1 MEMKA
6 ITVMGQNDIV
16 MNNVPVRELEPDE
29 VLCRVVYTGVCGT
42 DLAIYSGDTTL
53 VTSGQ
58 IKYPVRIGHEW
69 SGYVTKCGSAVTQFK
84 PGDRVVSET
93 AVACRKCE
101 ACKKG
106 DYANCANVKSVGTI
120 NAWDGCYAEYMI
132 FPECHLYHLPDSISY
147 QQGAMIEPLQI
158 AYAGMRKCAI
168 TPESSVAVI
177 GTGPIGMCCI
187 ALAKAMGAKTIIMIG
202 RTDFKL
208 DIAKKMGATDVINIR
223 NVDAVAEIKR
233 ITGGKGV
240 DFVSETSGANSTVQQ
255 AIDIAAKRALIVMLG
270 FYETKIDDLDFSEAI
285 FKELTI
291 RGIMGEWKL
300 VPQIIK
306 FIEETGLSTMP
317 MVTREIGL
325 DDCLDYFH
333 NFRETHKVDIKTLV
347 KIASDVNC
355 D

>member
-1 MEMKA
+1 MSTMKA
-6 ITVMGQNDIV
+6 ITVLGQNDIV
-16 MNNVPVRELEPDE
+16 MRDTPIRELEPDE
-29 VLCRVVYTGVCGT
+29 CLCRVVYTGVCGT

-53 VTSGQ
+53 ITSGQ

-69 SGYVTKCGSAVTQFK
+69 SGYVEKVGSAVTDFK

-101 ACKKG
+101 ACAKG
-106 DYANCANVKSVGTI
+106 DYAECKGTRSVGTI

-132 FPECHLYHLPDSISY
+132 FPQCHLYHLPDEISY
-147 QQGAMIEPLQI
+147 KQGAMIEPLQI
-158 AYAGMRKCAI
+158 AYAGMRKCKI
-168 TPESSVAVI
+168 TEEKNTVAVI

-187 ALAKAMGAKTIIMIG
+187 ALAKAMGAKKIIMIG

-208 DIAKKMGATDVINIR
+208 DIAKKLGATDVINIR
-223 NVDAVAEIKR
+223 NVDAVAE
-233 ITGGKGV
+233 
-240 DFVSETSGANSTVQQ
+240 TSGANTTVQQ
-255 AIDIAAKRALIVMLG
+255 SIDIAAKRGLCVMLG
-270 FYETKIDDLDFSEAI
+270 FYETKLDDVDFSDAI

-300 VPQIIK
+300 VPEIID
-306 FIEETGLSTMP
+306 FILKSGLSTMD
-317 MVTREIGL
+317 MVTREIEL

-347 KIASDVNC
+347 KITDVAE
-355 D
+355 